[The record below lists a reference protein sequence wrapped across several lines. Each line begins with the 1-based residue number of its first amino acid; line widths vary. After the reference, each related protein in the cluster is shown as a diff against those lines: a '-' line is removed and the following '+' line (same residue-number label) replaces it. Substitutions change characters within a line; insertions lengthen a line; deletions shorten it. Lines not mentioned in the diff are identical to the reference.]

1 MSEER
6 QLELVAQELKNRI
19 GQIVSQYEEQLAA
32 VKAEAITLLE
42 QKDAE
47 LKELRDVS
55 QETDQTTINIRTNR
69 LP

>member
-1 MSEER
+1 MADR
-6 QLELVAQELKNRI
+6 QLELVVQELKNRI

-47 LKELRDVS
+47 IKELKDVS
-55 QETDQTTINIRTNR
+55 QETD
-69 LP
+69 

>member
-1 MSEER
+1 VSEER

-55 QETDQTTINIRTNR
+55 QETD
-69 LP
+69 

>member
-55 QETDQTTINIRTNR
+55 QETD
-69 LP
+69 

>member
-47 LKELRDVS
+47 LKVLRDVS
-55 QETDQTTINIRTNR
+55 QETD
-69 LP
+69 

>member
-6 QLELVAQELKNRI
+6 QIELVAQELKNRI

-55 QETDQTTINIRTNR
+55 QETD
-69 LP
+69 